1 MRDLFELDMKD
12 YDPEGTV
19 YRRPSARAIAV
30 RDGKALMIYSEKYD
44 YFKFPGGGIEDG
56 ETPQEAVIRETAEES
71 GYRIIP
77 SSIEEFGRVIRR
89 NRDGQDAHGIFEQEN
104 LYWFCEV
111 EDEPGPVKLDGYEAD
126 EGFTPMWISLTEA
139 SRHNLYG
146 RRKDGGSRIMMER
159 EARVADLA
167 DIESRKRERRK
178 KERAYIAGLG
188 SLDFAGMLAFVE
200 EQLSSALTEDI
211 GAKKEINY
219 SRFEHTKRVLRWT
232 KKLYDLSARKESL
245 RYEDLLM
252 AAVFHDVGRNAAAV
266 KGTNHALE
274 GVPITREYLLGH
286 GFDAERV
293 EYICGLVAQHS
304 DKHLMWKW
312 EEMDPNLL
320 LLMEA
325 DLMDD
330 MGALGVVMDCMI
342 TECRN
347 PEAVFTD
354 CLDHIRRFTHRIQQK
369 NPMATPE
376 ARAIWDEKTRIVNE
390 FTAALSEDT
399 ELA

>member
-12 YDPEGTV
+12 YDPAGTA
-19 YRRPSARAIAV
+19 YRRPSSRAIIV

-77 SSIEEFGRVIRR
+77 SSIEEFGRVVRR
-89 NRDGQDAHGIFEQEN
+89 NRDKYHENAYFEQEN

-111 EDEPGPVKLDGYEAD
+111 EEEPGPVKLDGYEAD
-126 EGFTPMWISLTEA
+126 EGFTPVWISLMDA
-139 SRHNLYG
+139 SRHNLYD

-167 DIESRKRERRK
+167 DIEYRKRERRK
-178 KERAYIAGLG
+178 KEQAYIAGLG

-200 EQLSSALTEDI
+200 GQLNSDLTENI
-211 GAKKEINY
+211 GAKKEIKY
-219 SRFEHTKRVLRWT
+219 SRFGHTKRVLGWT
-232 KKLYDLSARKESL
+232 KKLYDLSPRKESL
-245 RYEDLLM
+245 RYEDLLI

-266 KGTNHALE
+266 KGTSHALE

-286 GFDAERV
+286 GFNAERV

-304 DKHLMWKW
+304 DKHLMYYS
-312 EEMDPNLL
+312 EETDPNLL

-330 MGALGVVMDCMI
+330 MGALGIVMDCMI

-354 CLDHIRRFTHRIQQK
+354 CLDHIRRYTYRIHQK
-369 NPMATPE
+369 NPMVTPK
-376 ARAIWDEKTRIVNE
+376 ARALWDEKTKLVNE
-390 FTAALSEDT
+390 FTVALSADI
-399 ELA
+399 ELS